1 MDRDIEEILKLIT
14 DYIRLTYISE
24 IEEVIGKSNPDNLVA
39 LPKEA
44 QLMLAVI
51 PFMSDDSRD
60 LLEDIADVFRYEQV
74 IRQILPTILPNAQNL
89 EKLNLQNIILRL
101 LIYTI
106 IKEID

>member
-24 IEEVIGKSNPDNLVA
+24 IEEAIAECQLENIVA

-44 QLMLAVI
+44 QLMLAFI
-51 PFMSDDSRD
+51 PFMPDDSRD
-60 LLEDIADVFRYEQV
+60 ILEDIAEVFKYEQV
-74 IRQILPTILPNAQNL
+74 IRQIMPAILPNSNNL
-89 EKLNLQNIILRL
+89 EELNLQNIILRL